1 MRRSRAD
8 YALLAALLCVLG
20 LLLVVPVWLTVR
32 GAFHVDGQWTVR
44 EVSALLEDPL
54 VLQGLRNSLAIAVC
68 TTTLATLISLP
79 VALAGARYSFPG
91 KSLLSAALLA
101 PLILPPFVGA
111 IGGQALLA
119 REGSVNAILQ
129 WAGITDGPVDLLS
142 NGGFLAIVGV
152 QSLALFPVIYLNVV
166 AALANIDPA
175 LDEAARNAGA
185 GAWTRFRR
193 ITLPMLRPGLFA
205 GATIVFVWSFTEL
218 GTPLV
223 FEFRRV
229 TSVQIFDGLKEV
241 ESSARPYAL
250 TVMMLFVSA
259 GVYTVSRALLGRSRD
274 VASTKASVR
283 RSETQLGFGGT
294 LAMWALFGGLIAV
307 ACLPHTGVILSS
319 VSVVGSWYGSV
330 LPQAFTLEHF
340 AHALKHPLAAG
351 SIRNSL
357 ILSSAAVAVGIVIGL
372 VAARLL
378 VRSSVRGKWLLDAL
392 VMMPLAVPG
401 LVMAF
406 GYVSMSL
413 AWPFAGSP
421 PSWLLWMR
429 HLMSDSAWVWF
440 SDGPLGPYASVVAA
454 EPSPFPFLI
463 AAYAVRRLPYI
474 VRSASA
480 GLQQTPVDLEQAAA
494 NAGAGRMRILR
505 KIVLPLVAANLVA
518 GGLLAFSF
526 SMLEV
531 SDSIVLAQR
540 EGNYPVTKAIY
551 TLAERLGDGPQI
563 ASAMGVWAMALLA
576 ATLLAASAALGKRLG
591 AVFRG

>member
-68 TTTLATLISLP
+68 TTILATLISLP
-79 VALAGARYSFPG
+79 VALAGARCSFPG

-111 IGGQALLA
+111 IGVQALLA

-129 WAGITDGPVDLLS
+129 RIGITDGPVDLLS
-142 NGGFLAIVGV
+142 NGGFLAIVAV

-175 LDEAARNAGA
+175 LDEAARNSGA

-193 ITLPMLRPGLFA
+193 ITLPLLRPGLFA

-274 VASTKASVR
+274 VSSTKASVR
-283 RSETQLGFGGT
+283 RAETQLGFGGT

-307 ACLPHTGVILSS
+307 ACLPHIGVILSS
-319 VSVVGSWYGSV
+319 VSVVGSWYGSI

-340 AHALKHPLAAG
+340 SHALTHPLAAG

-421 PSWLLWMR
+421 PSWLAWTR
-429 HLMSDSAWVWF
+429 HIMSDGTWAWF

-494 NAGAGRMRILR
+494 NAGAGRARILR

>member
-32 GAFHVDGQWTVR
+32 GAFHVDGQWTMR

-111 IGGQALLA
+111 IGVQALLA

-129 WAGITDGPVDLLS
+129 RLGITDGPVDLLS

-193 ITLPMLRPGLFA
+193 ITLPLLRPGLFA

-283 RSETQLGFGGT
+283 RAETQLGFGGT

-319 VSVVGSWYGSV
+319 LSVVGSWYGSI

-357 ILSSAAVAVGIVIGL
+357 MLSSAAVAVGIVIGL
-372 VAARLL
+372 MAARLL

-421 PSWLLWMR
+421 PSWLLWTR
-429 HLMSDSAWVWF
+429 HLMSDGTWTWF
-440 SDGPLGPYASVVAA
+440 ADGPLGPYASVVAA

-494 NAGAGRMRILR
+494 NAGAGRARILR